1 MLTSPKLTL
10 MQELIAG
17 ASREELIW
25 LSGYLAGVVAQ
36 RAHETSAP
44 VPATPANPGTEL
56 PLLRSTVPS
65 NGLSAPAVA
74 ALPADNP
81 ATGVHKITIAY
92 GTETG
97 NSKKLAAEFA
107 AKAKKK
113 GINAKLVGLEQYR
126 LNDLP
131 KEEYF
136 FTVISTQGD
145 GEPPAAAKKFYDHLY
160 EGSLRLDR
168 MKYSVLALGD
178 TAYPLFCKAGEDI
191 DLQLQKIGGQ
201 RIASLQ
207 KCDTDY
213 EAEAGHWFDTV
224 LQQLLATGGGQGS
237 AGQSANGSAT
247 ANAGASIQSASGGA
261 AAADPAKTVATPRHS
276 GKKIYTGTVLT
287 NINLNDRGSGK
298 QTHHVEIA
306 AEGVDYQ
313 PGDSI
318 GIVPSN
324 PVPMVES
331 ILTLSGVDPARL
343 HPHRTEDWPVSDLL
357 HKKLNIVFLHERV
370 VKKYGAIVRQEIPQT
385 KIGLLDLLKIYPVK
399 NGNQF
404 LEVIS
409 VLEPIAPRLYSISSS
424 PEAHSGEIHL
434 TVAKDTFA
442 VNGET
447 KHGLCSDNLSQLV
460 PGQTLEF
467 YVHHNSQFR
476 LPAPEKDVIMIGP
489 GTGIAPF
496 RSFLA
501 ERDSIG
507 APGKNWLFFGDQ
519 HFTTDFLYQTEIQA
533 WAQTGVL
540 TKVNTAFSRDQAQKV
555 YVQHRMLQ
563 QSAGLF
569 QWLES
574 GAHVYLCGAKDPMSA
589 DVENTLL
596 EIIRKEGRRTAAQAV
611 DYLDE
616 LKEAGR
622 YAKDVY

>member
-10 MQELIAG
+10 VQELIAG

-36 RAHETSAP
+36 RTHE
-44 VPATPANPGTEL
+44 
-56 PLLRSTVPS
+56 
-65 NGLSAPAVA
+65 LSAPTSVA
-74 ALPADNP
+74 APVAASAVTPVESSAAVIN
-81 ATGVHKITIAY
+81 KITIAY

-97 NSKKLAAEFA
+97 NSKKLAYAFA

-191 DLQLQKIGGQ
+191 DQQLQKAGGQ

-213 EAEAGHWFDTV
+213 ETEAGHWFDTI
-224 LQQLLATGGGQGS
+224 LQQL
-237 AGQSANGSAT
+237 
-247 ANAGASIQSASGGA
+247 ASG
-261 AAADPAKTVATPRHS
+261 DKQQSVAEPGKALVTPRHS
-276 GKKIYTGTVLT
+276 GKTIYTGTVLT

-298 QTHHVEIA
+298 RTHHLEIA

-318 GIVPSN
+318 GIVPWN
-324 PVPMVES
+324 PIPTVEG
-331 ILTLSGVDPARL
+331 ILALSGVDPARVL
-343 HPHRTEDWPVSDLL
+343 SHRTEEWPVAHLL
-357 HKKLNIVFLHERV
+357 QKKLNVVYLHERV
-370 VKKYGAIVRQEIPQT
+370 VKKYASIVRQDIPQT
-385 KIGLLDLLKIYPVK
+385 KIGLLDLLKIYPVR

-424 PEAHSGEIHL
+424 PEAHAGEIHL
-434 TVAKDTFA
+434 TVAQDTFA
-442 VNGET
+442 VNGEM

-460 PGQTLEF
+460 PDQTLEF
-467 YVHHNSQFR
+467 YVHRNSQFR
-476 LPAPEKDVIMIGP
+476 LPAPEKDIIMIGP

-501 ERDSIG
+501 ERDSVG

-555 YVQHRMLQ
+555 YVQHRMQ
-563 QSAGLF
+563 QQAAGVF
-569 QWLES
+569 QWLET
-574 GAHVYLCGAKDPMSA
+574 GAHLYLCGAKEPMSV

-596 EIIRKEGRRTAAQAV
+596 EIIRKEGNRTTAQAIG
-611 DYLDE
+611 YLDE
-616 LKEAGR
+616 LKETGR
-622 YAKDVY
+622 FAKDVY